1 MPLREPRSDARVTQ
15 RADGWVVPDDP
26 RDASI
31 RQLGEGLFEMR
42 FERLIPRPVE
52 KVWSA
57 LTVPERIAD
66 WFGDPVE
73 IDLRV
78 GGNYLVMFPGGDDN
92 LVEGRIVACEPP
104 RLLAFEWFGTGGNTV
119 VRWELAPAAG
129 GCRLVFHQTG
139 LNAWWFLGG
148 SAGWADF
155 VDDLVS
161 VASDGKALEEE
172 PGHHRRESERYRRM
186 YGAFVPGFDAPPAL
200 RHNEPPAFVT
210 EAADG
215 RYDVRLHR
223 RWLVPLEKV
232 WAAITEAERLTD
244 WLGVTTIDLRVGGE
258 VDIVF
263 PSDGARMRFVILT
276 LDPPR
281 RMVWGSLDPENPGGE
296 VRFELYQEDPD
307 FMGVRLVLTETRLP
321 PKHLIGVAGG
331 WEAHLYDLPEA
342 ALRETPLPWSAERQ
356 RMRIE
361 RERKAAPLY
370 RARLERDMPGALVA
384 G

>member
-1 MPLREPRSDARVTQ
+1 MPAREPTSIAPVTQ
-15 RADGWVVPDDP
+15 RADGWVVPDNP

-31 RQLGEGLFEMR
+31 RAMPGGLYEMR

-57 LTVPERIAD
+57 LTVPERLAD

-73 IDLRV
+73 IDLRA

-119 VRWELAPAAG
+119 IRWELAPAEA

-139 LNAWWFLGG
+139 LTPSWFLGG

-161 VASDGKALEEE
+161 VACDGKALEEE
-172 PGHHRRESERYRRM
+172 PGHHLREVERYHRQ
-186 YGAFVPGFDAPPAL
+186 YGAFVPGFDVRPTL

-210 EAADG
+210 ASGDG
-215 RYDVRLHR
+215 RYDVRVVR
-223 RWLVPLEKV
+223 RWRLPLEKV

-258 VDIVF
+258 VDIHF
-263 PSDGARMRFVILT
+263 PDDGARMRYVIRA

-281 RMVWGSLDPENPGGE
+281 RMVWASIDPDNPGGE
-296 VRFELYQEDPD
+296 LRFELYQEDPD
-307 FMGVRLVLTETRLP
+307 FMGVRLVLTETLLP
-321 PKHLIGVAGG
+321 PKHLLGVAGG
-331 WEAHLYDLPEA
+331 WDAHLHDLPEA

-356 RMRIE
+356 QARIA
-361 RERKAAPLY
+361 REQQARPAY
-370 RARLERDMPGALVA
+370 RARLERDFPGVV
-384 G
+384 